1 MAYDGKLLAK
11 ARNQLDNIR
20 AANQA
25 EQQRRKGLVYARLP
39 EVERIDN
46 TLRSQM
52 TELVRLTISR
62 RSDLAERIGELKE
75 RNLDL
80 QMSRAELLTEA
91 GFGADYLDD
100 IYSCPLC

>member
-11 ARNQLDNIR
+11 ARNQLDTIR

-25 EQQRRKGLVYARLP
+25 EQQRRRGQVYARLP

-46 TLRSQM
+46 ALRSQMTELVRLTLGRRGDLAERIDHALRSQM

-62 RSDLAERIGELKE
+62 WPVLA
-75 RNLDL
+75 
-80 QMSRAELLTEA
+80 
-91 GFGADYLDD
+91 
-100 IYSCPLC
+100 

>member
-52 TELVRLTISR
+52 TELVRLTIGR
-62 RSDLAERIGELKE
+62 RGDLAERIGEP
-75 RNLDL
+75 RC
-80 QMSRAELLTEA
+80 R
-91 GFGADYLDD
+91 GGR
-100 IYSCPLC
+100 